1 MIAGSLRTSAA
12 SSKGFV
18 LHLDFPAACA
28 ICGGLVAAD
37 MAARTFRLDLLL
49 RGAGHRLGFGDIFV
63 MNAFGDA
70 AAAVTPMRLGGEA
83 ARGVA
88 LTYAGLPLAGI
99 VPLLA
104 LEVAA
109 YTVVVALAA
118 VAAVWTMAPEWW
130 AEVGPGMMG
139 TARAGLPWLV
149 LVLALGLLAT
159 RWARSSLP
167 AAAVHR
173 PRAAELA
180 RLARSLVAPVLWS
193 VPLTL
198 ASAACRIAILPVLSL
213 TLPAPPP
220 LEVVALSSFAL
231 TYGQLFLPTPAG
243 VGAVEL
249 AFVADATG
257 DLGKGLGAVF
267 FAWRAFTTFIPVLLG
282 FSLAAR
288 WYGAPVLGAWRRRG
302 QAVASAPA
310 PDERESAPSGRTE
323 PDARESP

>member
-1 MIAGSLRTSAA
+1 M
-12 SSKGFV
+12 
-18 LHLDFPAACA
+18 LHLDFLTACSICAALA
-28 ICGGLVAAD
+28 AAD
-37 MAARTFRLDLLL
+37 MVARTFRLNLLL

-70 AAAVTPMRLGGEA
+70 ASAVTPMRLGGEA

-88 LTYAGLPLAGI
+88 LMHAGLPLAGI

-109 YTVVVALAA
+109 YTIVVVLAA

-130 AEVGPGMMG
+130 AEVGPGMMH
-139 TARAGLPWLV
+139 TARAGLSWLA

-159 RWARSSLP
+159 RWVRRSLP
-167 AAAVHR
+167 PSDVRR
-173 PRAAELA
+173 PGAAEIVS
-180 RLARSLVAPVLWS
+180 LARSLAVPVLWT

-198 ASAACRIAILPVLSL
+198 ASVVCRVGILPVLSL

-243 VGAVEL
+243 AGAVEL

-257 DLGKGLGAVF
+257 DLGEGLGAVF
-267 FAWRAFTTFIPVLLG
+267 FAWRTFTTFIPVLLG
-282 FSLAAR
+282 FALAAR
-288 WYGAPVLGAWRRRG
+288 WYGPAALRALARG
-302 QAVASAPA
+302 
-310 PDERESAPSGRTE
+310 R
-323 PDARESP
+323 